1 MTQDPQRPDEERD
14 DEHVRALLADLPS
27 GDERPAM
34 PPELVARIEASLHEE
49 RRRRRAGAT
58 VTPLATHRRRAGSWL
73 LGAAAAVVLVT
84 GTGYVASTTLGGGA
98 DSSAG
103 SGAGGSAGD
112 ESGPATTRSED
123 GDLTD
128 GDEGVEDAP
137 SSPMQSLPRPSTSF
151 SASAQSLTRATPFV
165 LTMTER
171 RYTEAMLEEGAAR
184 TTSVWTR
191 KHRGAVAYSS
201 SSPMLGP
208 LTTERGARDCLRQI
222 GAGEVH
228 PVQADVGTFDGRAG
242 FLLVAVGDDGTRAW
256 AVAAGCEPIYDTS
269 VPVR

>member
-14 DEHVRALLADLPS
+14 DEHVRALVADLPT
-27 GDERPAM
+27 GDEHPAM

-73 LGAAAAVVLVT
+73 LGAAAAAVLVT
-84 GTGYVASTTLGGGA
+84 GTGYVASTTLRGGG
-98 DSSAG
+98 DSSADSAAG
-103 SGAGGSAGD
+103 GAGA
-112 ESGPATTRSED
+112 ESGSATTRSED
-123 GDLTD
+123 GDVTD

-137 SSPMQSLPRPSTSF
+137 SSPMQSLPSPSTPF

-171 RYTEAMLEEGAAR
+171 RYTEATLEDGAAR
-184 TTSVWTR
+184 TTSAWTR
-191 KHRGAVAYSS
+191 QHRGAVAYSS
-201 SSPMLGP
+201 SSPTLGP

-256 AVAAGCEPIYDTS
+256 AVAAGCEPIYGTS

>member
-27 GDERPAM
+27 GTEHPAM

-84 GTGYVASTTLGGGA
+84 GTGYVASTTLRGGA

-112 ESGPATTRSED
+112 ESGPASTRSED
-123 GDLTD
+123 GGLTD

-137 SSPMQSLPRPSTSF
+137 SQSAESSTKAFSGNSGRSPFQSSS
-151 SASAQSLTRATPFV
+151 PFV

-171 RYTEAMLEEGAAR
+171 RYTEATLEEGAAR

-191 KHRGAVAYSS
+191 KHRGAVPLSA
-201 SSPMLGP
+201 SSPTLGP